1 MLKIFFLKLVRIYLS
16 QSSLSRKLFRVMTE
30 VKKEKLELQIKLE
43 KANLEGTNQ
52 TVQDQIRI
60 KQELIKSE
68 IKREQLVLEETR
80 EEHPPPSPPAP
91 KKQISKVRPQRPQ
104 KNAISL
110 AKVAAIDTQDLFT
123 YDNKLSGASPTKSQT
138 SPSVK
143 EMRSNQPDIETENQR
158 YPTLTNIHR
167 SKKRQNIDNLFDKY
181 DSGIRIFNEDGS
193 LETETEELRTE
204 ITKSPQDQELE
215 FLFSAPKRLRSEKSK
230 NSNEKVQI
238 DEITNKYNFVEN
250 TDDTAVPFDDDVIL
264 NRSFS
269 NEFSVRIKCRRH
281 VYSYP
286 IRQDS
291 AFTETIEKLAKKLQ
305 ILPKQIMLIHREE
318 NILHTDT
325 PAMINLDENTIL
337 DSIILSSEVK
347 SPTKL
352 NEPKIKI
359 KIQFA
364 KNLCG
369 LVPIMAPLTAD
380 LNGILAQICESKDLT
395 PSQFNLQFDGEQMEL
410 SKTLQD
416 YDLEDGDVIDAIMVT

>member
-1 MLKIFFLKLVRIYLS
+1 
-16 QSSLSRKLFRVMTE
+16 MTE

-291 AFTETIEKLAKKLQ
+291 AFTEGDVWEFRLKKASLSLLSYVKRSCVS
-305 ILPKQIMLIHREE
+305 IAATFARE
-318 NILHTDT
+318 I
-325 PAMINLDENTIL
+325 A
-337 DSIILSSEVK
+337 
-347 SPTKL
+347 
-352 NEPKIKI
+352 
-359 KIQFA
+359 FFCGR
-364 KNLCG
+364 CG
-369 LVPIMAPLTAD
+369 LTLEICFLGAGGEGGGCSISCLFKDKLFSLTDFA
-380 LNGILAQICESKDLT
+380 
-395 PSQFNLQFDGEQMEL
+395 FN
-410 SKTLQD
+410 
-416 YDLEDGDVIDAIMVT
+416 